1 MKIMFENIWRWIGS
15 FAVGVGLAFIVCGKF
30 DKGIIPL
37 IAGLIGSLI
46 YLAVDICN
54 MKREKQKRGKRYEE
68 H

>member
-15 FAVGVGLAFIVCGKF
+15 FAVGVGFTFIVCGEL

-46 YLAVDICN
+46 YFASDIYN
-54 MKREKQKRGKRYEE
+54 MKREK
-68 H
+68 